1 MSFSHCFIQEQGL
14 VVYFSNRF
22 IQEQGFVVYFSNRSI
37 QEQGFVVYSLSI
49 TKPACRVFLMPSH
62 KTCLLILA
70 VELKC
75 MHIFDTFYFIFYK
88 FAFCIFRC
96 SD

>member
-49 TKPACRVFLMPSH
+49 TKPACRVNLPPEMGGWG
-62 KTCLLILA
+62 KWL
-70 VELKC
+70 
-75 MHIFDTFYFIFYK
+75 
-88 FAFCIFRC
+88 
-96 SD
+96 

>member
-49 TKPACRVFLMPSH
+49 TELACREFLS
-62 KTCLLILA
+62 KTI
-70 VELKC
+70 KN
-75 MHIFDTFYFIFYK
+75 K
-88 FAFCIFRC
+88 
-96 SD
+96 